1 LGFDGLMHFYR
12 FNPNAEEAE
21 ISEAVIHAL
30 HLPGQ
35 LNTPYV
41 VGGDAELFK
50 KISPGFFTGITATA
64 SGFYGPQ
71 GRQIRL
77 EPAVPDLNERLMQFR
92 FGEHRI
98 TNFEM
103 ETSALFG
110 LAKLLG
116 HKATT
121 VCVIIANRAR
131 KEYSKN
137 YKPAMQQLIIDVLD
151 RLSS

>member
-1 LGFDGLMHFYR
+1 MSSGY
-12 FNPNAEEAE
+12 
-21 ISEAVIHAL
+21 
-30 HLPGQ
+30 
-35 LNTPYV
+35 
-41 VGGDAELFK
+41 
-50 KISPGFFTGITATA
+50 FTGITATA

-77 EPAVPDLNERLMQFR
+77 EPAVSDLNERMMRFR
-92 FGEHRI
+92 MGEHRI

-110 LAKLLG
+110 LARLLG
-116 HKATT
+116 HKAST

-137 YKPAMQQLIIDVLD
+137 YKAPMQQLIVDVLD